1 MVSDPNLGS
10 AGTLMAIADVKS
22 HYKSSTLANSRTKF
36 KCADCA
42 VAVHAVIPVPTV
54 PGRRRSPSP
63 YFSSS
68 PKRHR
73 HGCTRLPVVA
83 PSIGAAAVSML
94 GRSTRG
100 APPTRWVDPATENV
114 VGGTAGTSPGV
125 SSRGLSTIGA
135 VTTTPGAS
143 ASIASSSMTRRF
155 AEKWRQMSSTLRG
168 STPLDAPWN
177 TGGTYESASADI
189 RSRGPSGSP
198 DSPHAIYIGNIVL
211 VRPIATGF
219 SVTLS
224 ANHADGTQLLLWIQ
238 NHCKGKV
245 GGSELWSVLA
255 AGAALRQ
262 TEVFALGYFRST
274 AFWPSSL
281 DGAFEQRWKREA
293 MATLAVWHNP
303 CDAAEKYRCRNDWQ
317 APILVPVRD
326 RLSGFVRS

>member
-1 MVSDPNLGS
+1 MLHEQAVLMVSDPNLGS
-10 AGTLMAIADVKS
+10 VGTLVAIADVKS
-22 HYKSSTLANSRTKF
+22 HYKSSTLANARTKF

-83 PSIGAAAVSML
+83 PSIGAAAVSMP

-143 ASIASSSMTRRF
+143 ASVAASSMTKRF
-155 AEKWRQMSSTLRG
+155 AEEWRLMSSTLRG
-168 STPLDAPWN
+168 STSLDAPWN
-177 TGGTYESASADI
+177 PGGTYESAFADI
-189 RSRGPSGSP
+189 RGRGPSGSP
-198 DSPHAIYIGNIVL
+198 DTPHAIYIGNIKS

-219 SVTLS
+219 SITLS
-224 ANHADGTQLLLWIQ
+224 VNHADGAQLLLWVQ
-238 NHCKGKV
+238 HYCKGKV
-245 GGSELWSVLA
+245 GGSELWSVLT
-255 AGAALRQ
+255 AGAGLGQ
-262 TEVFALGYFRST
+262 TEVFALGYFRLT
-274 AFWPSSL
+274 YPTGRGRNWYSL
-281 DGAFEQRWKREA
+281 AI
-293 MATLAVWHNP
+293 
-303 CDAAEKYRCRNDWQ
+303 AEPKYIWID
-317 APILVPVRD
+317 V
-326 RLSGFVRS
+326 